1 MLFLND
7 LILAKIFTIIK
18 EKKTLKVCRTIQ
30 IVQSYVN
37 IRKVKKIIKKKY
49 KTVRK
54 YCATKKCE
62 KSLMVFFFS
71 FLKKII

>member
-1 MLFLND
+1 MLFFLND

-37 IRKVKKIIKKKY
+37 IRKVKKVIKKK
-49 KTVRK
+49 V
-54 YCATKKCE
+54 
-62 KSLMVFFFS
+62 
-71 FLKKII
+71 